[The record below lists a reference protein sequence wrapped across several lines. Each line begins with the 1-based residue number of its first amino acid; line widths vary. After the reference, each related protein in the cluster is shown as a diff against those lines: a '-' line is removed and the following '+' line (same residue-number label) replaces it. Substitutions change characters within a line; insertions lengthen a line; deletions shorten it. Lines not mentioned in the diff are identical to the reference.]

1 MIVVLDTC
9 FVREAAVR
17 TTLSQ
22 GVDDEVKTI
31 YSPPPLLIEHHSFS
45 GRPIVKSAPIVTA
58 NRPMKGL
65 VAFVRT
71 AAMKSFGG
79 CTSALH
85 LSQPSGYQ
93 LDRDEDQVHP
103 GEGSA

>member
-1 MIVVLDTC
+1 MHRVQ
-9 FVREAAVR
+9 

-22 GVDDEVKTI
+22 GVDGAVKTI
-31 YSPPPLLIEHHSFS
+31 YSPPPLLIEHHFFL
-45 GRPIVKSAPIVTA
+45 GRPIVKSAHIVTA

-65 VAFVRT
+65 VAFVCAA

-85 LSQPSGYQ
+85 LTLPAGYQ

>member
-1 MIVVLDTC
+1 MQRVQ
-9 FVREAAVR
+9 

-22 GVDDEVKTI
+22 GVDGVVKTI
-31 YSPPPLLIEHHSFS
+31 YSPLPLLIEHHFFS
-45 GRPIVKSAPIVTA
+45 GRPIVKAAHIVTA

-65 VAFVRT
+65 VAFVRA

-85 LSQPSGYQ
+85 LTLPAGYQ

>member
-1 MIVVLDTC
+1 MK
-9 FVREAAVR
+9 AA
-17 TTLSQ
+17 
-22 GVDDEVKTI
+22 
-31 YSPPPLLIEHHSFS
+31 H
-45 GRPIVKSAPIVTA
+45 IVTA

-65 VAFVRT
+65 VAFVRSA

-85 LSQPSGYQ
+85 LTLPASYQ
-93 LDRDEDQVHP
+93 WLDRNEDQVHP

>member
-1 MIVVLDTC
+1 MQRVQ
-9 FVREAAVR
+9 

-22 GVDDEVKTI
+22 GVDDVVKTI
-31 YSPPPLLIEHHSFS
+31 YSPLPLLIEHHFFE
-45 GRPIVKSAPIVTA
+45 GRLIVKSAHIVTA

-65 VAFVRT
+65 VRFVRAFPMT
-71 AAMKSFGG
+71 AAMQSFGG
-79 CTSALH
+79 CANAQHPTLPAS
-85 LSQPSGYQ
+85 YQ

>member
-1 MIVVLDTC
+1 MQ
-9 FVREAAVR
+9 RVR
-17 TTLSQ
+17 TTFSP
-22 GVDDEVKTI
+22 GVDDIVKTI
-31 YSPPPLLIEHHSFS
+31 YSPLPLLIEHHFFS
-45 GRPIVKSAPIVTA
+45 GRLIVKAAHIVTA

-65 VAFVRT
+65 VAFVRA

-85 LSQPSGYQ
+85 LTLPAGYQ

>member
-1 MIVVLDTC
+1 MQRVQ
-9 FVREAAVR
+9 

-22 GVDDEVKTI
+22 GVDEAVKTI
-31 YSPPPLLIEHHSFS
+31 YSPPPLLIEHHFFS
-45 GRPIVKSAPIVTA
+45 GKPIVKSAHIVTA

-65 VAFVRT
+65 VAFVRAA

-85 LSQPSGYQ
+85 LNLPAGYQ